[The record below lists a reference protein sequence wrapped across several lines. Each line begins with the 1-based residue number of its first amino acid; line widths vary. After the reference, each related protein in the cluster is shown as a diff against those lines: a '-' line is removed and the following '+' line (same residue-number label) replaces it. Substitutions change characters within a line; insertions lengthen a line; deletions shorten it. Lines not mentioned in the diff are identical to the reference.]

1 MPTNTLFSLSNLTSP
16 RWDARWIGS
25 HRGIPAPVDFSCG
38 AIFAQ
43 FKYVTPSGMS
53 KSARTVPTLP
63 SELASACNRAPP
75 FLIVTLTRS
84 STEFTNCSGNACE
97 MMVIVLSNK
106 VSPIEQPQRFLK
118 TGMDRNRRHLLRGQL
133 FQPLQQLSPANPK
146 ELGYQVMAFVRIR
159 PLPGHLSKIAE
170 LAQSVPEVT
179 ECHRITGE
187 DCFILKVYVKEISNL
202 DRVLDRFLAHG
213 QTTTSIV
220 QSSPVPP
227 RNLPLAEKD

>member
-1 MPTNTLFSLSNLTSP
+1 MNNKGILTDQRNLELLRLLQKNP
-16 RWDARWIGS
+16 RAPISQLAR
-25 HRGIPAPVDFSCG
+25 RV
-38 AIFAQ
+38 
-43 FKYVTPSGMS
+43 GMS
-53 KSARTVPTLP
+53 NPAVKERVLRLEEKGILAGFRL
-63 SELASACNRAPP
+63 EL
-75 FLIVTLTRS
+75 
-84 STEFTNCSGNACE
+84 
-97 MMVIVLSNK
+97 
-106 VSPIEQPQRFLK
+106 
-118 TGMDRNRRHLLRGQL
+118 
-133 FQPLQQLSPANPK
+133 NPK

-202 DRVLDRFLAHG
+202 DRVLDRFLTHG